1 MSKIAQYA
9 KLIAAILTVLVT
21 AGVGLIPVN
30 WIGWVQLAI
39 AVLGA
44 VSVWAVPNAI
54 TDAQAKAI
62 GTTTGIPTA
71 PAGE

>member
-54 TDAQAKAI
+54 TDAQAKSL
-62 GTTTGIPTA
+62 TVP
-71 PAGE
+71 PAE